1 MLYIVIVS
9 IMYNVLCVIQYV
21 LCVLFYK
28 KMTLFV
34 VNKEGGGYS
43 SYSMCLTCRA
53 RAPPSQ
59 FNGYEGLGLI
69 NCLGLL

>member
-1 MLYIVIVS
+1 MFYACYT
-9 IMYNVLCVIQYV
+9 MY
-21 LCVLFYK
+21 FYACYSK

-69 NCLGLL
+69 NCLGLGLG